1 MVLSGLCRE
10 RILAKTPLAVRPLMQ
25 ENNATETCDLGLGT
39 QDPGLFKRIL
49 SNWKLALRKPRDFG

>member
-10 RILAKTPLAVRPLMQ
+10 RILAKTPLAVRPLMH

-39 QDPGLFKRIL
+39 QDPGLFKKIL
-49 SNWKLALRKPRDFG
+49 SN